1 MQYCQFCGVQNRDG
15 AKFCIG
21 CGRPFATQ
29 SAPPP
34 PVAQPIQSIA
44 REKRKLHPAIIVG
57 GVMTL
62 LVICA
67 IGAAGMFLLWDG
79 ESTDTEVVVVE
90 TAVSTLEPTAESGIS
105 VELPSMPTEIA
116 PAATDIAETIET
128 ILTPQPE
135 GEPIIITIPI
145 VNIEVELPRMSDAEE
160 IKIGEEIARDV
171 ESDFGVYHNAAQEER
186 VARIGST
193 IALHAD
199 RPHMPYTFT
208 ILDTA
213 EINAFA
219 VPGGFIYVTRGMLDF
234 AESDDELASVI
245 GHEIAHVG
253 RRHSAEQIEALAAAS
268 ALGQLV
274 LDADTRIEDIYE
286 TEAGTLATEFSTIF
300 ALNGW
305 GRENEFE
312 ADEYGVIYMAQAGYE
327 PEAAAELFTR
337 MEREFPDAD
346 MDVVTEL
353 LQTHPPFADR
363 IRKIREVIAE
373 NDL

>member
-1 MQYCQFCGVQNRDG
+1 MQFCQSCGVQNRDG

-21 CGRPFATQ
+21 CGQPLPAQ
-29 SAPPP
+29 
-34 PVAQPIQSIA
+34 VAQAVPSAQYVVQKNSKI
-44 REKRKLHPAIIVG
+44 HPAVIIG
-57 GVMTL
+57 GVFAL
-62 LVICA
+62 LMILA
-67 IGAAGMFLLWDG
+67 IGAAVMLLSGGDEIADAG
-79 ESTDTEVVVVE
+79 TEDEST
-90 TAVSTLEPTAESGIS
+90 AVYTPTPTTESGIS
-105 VELPSMPTEIA
+105 IELPSIPTEIA

-135 GEPIIITIPI
+135 GGPIIIDIPFTD
-145 VNIEVELPRMSDAEE
+145 IEVELPRMSDAEE
-160 IKIGEEIARDV
+160 IEIGEEIARDV
-171 ESDFGVYHNAAQEER
+171 ESDFGVYHNADQEER
-186 VARIGST
+186 VMRIGNA
-193 IALHAD
+193 IVPHAD

-208 ILDTA
+208 ILDTE

-253 RRHSAEQIEALAAAS
+253 RRHSAEKLEALAAAS
-268 ALGQLV
+268 ALGQLI
-274 LDADTRIEDIYE
+274 LDADTRVEDIYE

-312 ADEYGVIYMAQAGYE
+312 ADEYGVIYMARAGYE
-327 PEAAAELFTR
+327 PEAAVELFTR
-337 MEREFPDAD
+337 MEHEFPDAE

-363 IRKIREVIAE
+363 IRKIREVIVE

>member
-21 CGRPFATQ
+21 CGRPFPTQ

-34 PVAQPIQSIA
+34 PAAQPVQPIA
-44 REKRKLHPAIIVG
+44 SKKPKLHPAVIAG
-57 GVMTL
+57 GVMGL
-62 LVICA
+62 LMVCA
-67 IGAAGMFLLWDG
+67 IGAVALFLLWDG
-79 ESTDTEVVVVE
+79 ERADAEVVVVE
-90 TAVSTLEPTAESGIS
+90 TAVYTPTPTDESGIS
-105 VELPSMPTEIA
+105 IELPSMPTEIA
-116 PAATDIAETIET
+116 PAATDIAEVIET

-135 GEPIIITIPI
+135 GEPIIIDIPFTD
-145 VNIEVELPRMSDAEE
+145 IEVELPRMSDAEE
-160 IKIGEEIARDV
+160 IEIGEEIARDV

-186 VARIGST
+186 VTRIGDS
-193 IALHAD
+193 IAPHAD

-253 RRHSAEQIEALAAAS
+253 RRHSAEKLEALAAAS
-268 ALGQLV
+268 ALGKLI
-274 LDADTRIEDIYE
+274 LDADTRVEDIYE
-286 TEAGTLATEFSTIF
+286 TEAGMLATEFTTLF

-312 ADEYGVIYMAQAGYE
+312 ADEYGVIYMARAGYE
-327 PEAAAELFTR
+327 PEAAVDMFTR
-337 MEREFPDAD
+337 MEHEFPDAD